1 MRKSKVID
9 IFDLGKNS
17 FNINFTQ
24 LKNYKKILKFYSEH
38 IETYITSIKQYNG
51 LLKNIKNEIKKNELI
66 DSPFQIL
73 QKFGYLL
80 NLQCSFFD
88 FILERSENVI
98 KELKTSINNIL
109 SFVSDY
115 LSQSQKLSIKI
126 KNKSENYFEK
136 YERLIKYL
144 EELEILLVDNY
155 IKNTYNIDLKR
166 GKDNI
171 EFSDNTVKEAH
182 IYENDFLET
191 KSDLYNNVKK
201 FVVEYNNKLGEIKIK
216 MKKFNEDS
224 DNGLL
229 KIIQIIK
236 DNCDNLLVLANNT
249 SANIKN
255 INDNNNDNNNI
266 NDKEKEYFINGLK
279 EEDILKSF
287 KTENY
292 NIKIL
297 NQKEK
302 NAIESKIFN
311 EKNRKKKNLV
321 ITAGDIYNIVS
332 KLYEYKFDTI
342 NKNIFDLELEKKKIE
357 TVDKASKILGYNF
370 DLHIFI
376 KTEKM
381 SENELNDYID
391 FIFTKEIYLL
401 KFLECLNNYR
411 ATGKYEV
418 SNDLFEIIKRTF
430 DKAADYLIDHNTNKD
445 IYNLLIILSQ
455 TFYVQRGDEKYFLQ
469 KELKNKEFFRSAK
482 FWSDHLQE
490 IIDEELE
497 NFENDIKKNKLIM
510 SEQKR
515 QKKIEEILYTK
526 IISLIASLNGFE
538 LEKEKVDEIILPVI
552 KKYNLSD
559 EIKESILS
567 LVEVKK

>member
-1 MRKSKVID
+1 MKKSKVID

-51 LLKNIKNEIKKNELI
+51 LLKNIKNEIKKNETI
-66 DSPFQIL
+66 DSSFQIL
-73 QKFGYLL
+73 QKFDNLL

-88 FILERSENVI
+88 FFLEKSENVI
-98 KELKTSINNIL
+98 KELKLSINNIL

-126 KNKSENYFEK
+126 KNTSENYFEK
-136 YERLIKYL
+136 YERLINYL
-144 EELEILLVDNY
+144 EEVEILLVDNY

-171 EFSDNTVKEAH
+171 EFSDNVIKEAH
-182 IYENDFLET
+182 IYENDFLQT
-191 KSDLYNNVKK
+191 KSDLQNNVKK
-201 FVVEYNNKLGEIKIK
+201 FVAEYNNKLGEIKIK

-236 DNCDNLLVLANNT
+236 DNCDNLLVLSNNAST
-249 SANIKN
+249 N
-255 INDNNNDNNNI
+255 INNINNNI
-266 NDKEKEYFINGLK
+266 NDKEKEYFTYEVK
-279 EEDILKSF
+279 EEDLLKSF
-287 KTENY
+287 KTNDY

-297 NQKEK
+297 EPKER
-302 NAIESKIFN
+302 NSIETKIFN
-311 EKNRKKKNLV
+311 DKNNRKKKSIV

-342 NKNIFDLELEKKKIE
+342 NKDGFDLDLEKKKIE
-357 TVDKASKILGYNF
+357 TIDKANKILGYNF

-381 SENELNDYID
+381 SENELNEYID

-411 ATGKYEV
+411 STGRYEI
-418 SNDLFEIIKRTF
+418 SNDLFEIIKRIF

-445 IYNLLIILSQ
+445 LYNLLIILSQ
-455 TFYVQRGDEKYFLQ
+455 TFYIQKNGEKYFLQ
-469 KELKNKEFFRSAK
+469 KELKKKEFFRSVK
-482 FWSDHLQE
+482 FWTDHLQE
-490 IIDEELE
+490 IIDEELA
-497 NFENDIKKNKLIM
+497 NFENDIKKNKLII
-510 SEQKR
+510 SDQKR
-515 QKKIEEILYTK
+515 QKKIEELLFTK

-559 EIKESILS
+559 EVKESILS
-567 LVEVKK
+567 LIEARK

>member
-1 MRKSKVID
+1 MKKSKVID

-51 LLKNIKNEIKKNELI
+51 LLKNIKNEIKKNETI
-66 DSPFQIL
+66 DSSFQIL
-73 QKFGYLL
+73 QKFDNLL

-88 FILERSENVI
+88 FFLEKSENVI
-98 KELKTSINNIL
+98 KELKLSINYIL

-126 KNKSENYFEK
+126 KNTSENYFEK
-136 YERLIKYL
+136 YERFINYL
-144 EELEILLVDNY
+144 EEVEILLVDNY

-171 EFSDNTVKEAH
+171 EFSDNVIKEAH
-182 IYENDFLET
+182 IYENDFLQT
-191 KSDLYNNVKK
+191 KSDLQNNVKK
-201 FVVEYNNKLGEIKIK
+201 FVAEYNNKLGEIKIK

-236 DNCDNLLVLANNT
+236 DNCDNLLVLSNNAST
-249 SANIKN
+249 N
-255 INDNNNDNNNI
+255 INNINNNI
-266 NDKEKEYFINGLK
+266 NDKEKEYFTYEVK
-279 EEDILKSF
+279 EEDLLKSF
-287 KTENY
+287 KTNDY

-297 NQKEK
+297 EPKER
-302 NAIESKIFN
+302 NSIETKIFN
-311 EKNRKKKNLV
+311 DKNNRKKKSIV

-342 NKNIFDLELEKKKIE
+342 NKDGFDLDLEKRKIE
-357 TVDKASKILGYNF
+357 TIDKANKILGYNF

-381 SENELNDYID
+381 SENELNEYID

-411 ATGKYEV
+411 STGRYEI
-418 SNDLFEIIKRTF
+418 SNDLFEIIKRIF

-445 IYNLLIILSQ
+445 LYNLLIILSQ
-455 TFYVQRGDEKYFLQ
+455 TFYIQKNGEKYFLQ
-469 KELKNKEFFRSAK
+469 KELKKKEFFRSVK
-482 FWSDHLQE
+482 FWTDHLQE
-490 IIDEELE
+490 IIDEELA
-497 NFENDIKKNKLIM
+497 NFENDIKKNKLII
-510 SEQKR
+510 SDQKR
-515 QKKIEEILYTK
+515 QKKIEELLFTK

-538 LEKEKVDEIILPVI
+538 LEKEKVDEIILPII

-559 EIKESILS
+559 EVKESILS
-567 LVEVKK
+567 LIEARK

>member
-1 MRKSKVID
+1 MKKSKVID

-51 LLKNIKNEIKKNELI
+51 LLKNIKNEIKKNETI
-66 DSPFQIL
+66 DSSFQIL
-73 QKFGYLL
+73 QKFDNLL

-88 FILERSENVI
+88 FFLEKSENVI
-98 KELKTSINNIL
+98 KELKLSINNIL

-126 KNKSENYFEK
+126 KNTSENYFEK
-136 YERLIKYL
+136 YERLINYL
-144 EELEILLVDNY
+144 EEVEILLVDNY

-171 EFSDNTVKEAH
+171 EFSDNVIKEAH
-182 IYENDFLET
+182 IYENDFLQT
-191 KSDLYNNVKK
+191 KSDLQNNVKK
-201 FVVEYNNKLGEIKIK
+201 FVAEYNNKLGEIKIK

-236 DNCDNLLVLANNT
+236 DNCDNLLVLSNNAST
-249 SANIKN
+249 N
-255 INDNNNDNNNI
+255 INNINNNI
-266 NDKEKEYFINGLK
+266 NDKEKEYFTYEVK
-279 EEDILKSF
+279 EEDLLKSF
-287 KTENY
+287 KTNDY

-297 NQKEK
+297 EPKER
-302 NAIESKIFN
+302 NSIETKIFN
-311 EKNRKKKNLV
+311 DKNNRKKKSIV

-342 NKNIFDLELEKKKIE
+342 NKDGFDLDLEKKKIE
-357 TVDKASKILGYNF
+357 TIDKANKILGYNF

-381 SENELNDYID
+381 SENELNEYID

-411 ATGKYEV
+411 STGRYEI
-418 SNDLFEIIKRTF
+418 SNDLFEILKRIF

-445 IYNLLIILSQ
+445 LYNLLIILSQ
-455 TFYVQRGDEKYFLQ
+455 TFYIQKGGEKYFLQ
-469 KELKNKEFFRSAK
+469 KELKKKEFFRSVK
-482 FWSDHLQE
+482 FWTDHLQE
-490 IIDEELE
+490 IIDEELA
-497 NFENDIKKNKLIM
+497 NFENDIKKNKLII
-510 SEQKR
+510 SDQKR
-515 QKKIEEILYTK
+515 QKKIEELLFTK

-538 LEKEKVDEIILPVI
+538 LEKEKVDEIILPII

-559 EIKESILS
+559 EVKESILS
-567 LVEVKK
+567 LIEARK

>member
-1 MRKSKVID
+1 MKNNKVID
-9 IFDLGKNS
+9 IFDLGKNT

-51 LLKNIKNEIKKNELI
+51 LLKNIKNEIKKNETI
-66 DSPFQIL
+66 DSSFQIL
-73 QKFGYLL
+73 QKFDNLL
-80 NLQCSFFD
+80 NLQSSFFD
-88 FILERSENVI
+88 FLLEKSENVI
-98 KELKTSINNIL
+98 KELKLSINNIL
-109 SFVSDY
+109 TFVSDY
-115 LSQSQKLSIKI
+115 LSESQKLSIKI
-126 KNKSENYFEK
+126 KNTSENYFEK
-136 YERLIKYL
+136 YERLINYL
-144 EELEILLVDNY
+144 EEVEILLVDNY

-171 EFSDNTVKEAH
+171 EFSDNVIKEAH
-182 IYENDFLET
+182 IYENDFLQT
-191 KSDLYNNVKK
+191 KSDLQNNVKK
-201 FVVEYNNKLGEIKIK
+201 FVAEYNNKLGEIKIK

-236 DNCDNLLVLANNT
+236 DNCDNLLVLSNNAST
-249 SANIKN
+249 N
-255 INDNNNDNNNI
+255 INNINNNI
-266 NDKEKEYFINGLK
+266 NDKEKEYLTYEVK
-279 EEDILKSF
+279 EEDLLKSF
-287 KTENY
+287 KTNDY

-297 NQKEK
+297 EPKER
-302 NAIESKIFN
+302 NSIETKIFN
-311 EKNRKKKNLV
+311 DKNNRKKKSIV

-342 NKNIFDLELEKKKIE
+342 NKDGFDLDLEKKKIE
-357 TVDKASKILGYNF
+357 TIDKANKILGYNF

-381 SENELNDYID
+381 SENELNEYID

-411 ATGKYEV
+411 STGRYEI
-418 SNDLFEIIKRTF
+418 SNDLFEIIKRIF

-445 IYNLLIILSQ
+445 LYNLLIILSQ
-455 TFYVQRGDEKYFLQ
+455 TFYIQKGGEKYFLQ
-469 KELKNKEFFRSAK
+469 KELKKKEFFRSVK
-482 FWSDHLQE
+482 FWTDHLQE
-490 IIDEELE
+490 IIDEELA
-497 NFENDIKKNKLIM
+497 NFENDIKKNKLII
-510 SEQKR
+510 SDQKR
-515 QKKIEEILYTK
+515 QKKIEELLFTK

-538 LEKEKVDEIILPVI
+538 LEKEKVDEIILPII

-559 EIKESILS
+559 EVKESILS
-567 LVEVKK
+567 LIEARK

>member
-1 MRKSKVID
+1 MKKSKVID

-51 LLKNIKNEIKKNELI
+51 LLKNIKNEIKKNEAI
-66 DSPFQIL
+66 DSSFQIL
-73 QKFGYLL
+73 QKFDNLL

-88 FILERSENVI
+88 FFLEKSENVI
-98 KELKTSINNIL
+98 KELKLSINNIL

-126 KNKSENYFEK
+126 KNTSENYFEK
-136 YERLIKYL
+136 YERLINYL
-144 EELEILLVDNY
+144 EEVEILLVDNY

-171 EFSDNTVKEAH
+171 EFSDNVIKEAH
-182 IYENDFLET
+182 IYENDFLQT
-191 KSDLYNNVKK
+191 KSDLQNNVKK
-201 FVVEYNNKLGEIKIK
+201 FVAEYNNKLGEIKIK

-236 DNCDNLLVLANNT
+236 DNCDNLLVLSNNAST
-249 SANIKN
+249 N
-255 INDNNNDNNNI
+255 INNINNNI
-266 NDKEKEYFINGLK
+266 NDKEKEYFTYEVK
-279 EEDILKSF
+279 EEDLLKSF
-287 KTENY
+287 KTNDY

-297 NQKEK
+297 EPKER
-302 NAIESKIFN
+302 NSIETKIFN
-311 EKNRKKKNLV
+311 DKNNRKKKSIV

-342 NKNIFDLELEKKKIE
+342 NKDGFDLDLEKKKIE
-357 TVDKASKILGYNF
+357 TIDKANKILGYNF

-381 SENELNDYID
+381 SENELNEYID

-411 ATGKYEV
+411 STGRYEI
-418 SNDLFEIIKRTF
+418 SNDLFEILKRIF

-445 IYNLLIILSQ
+445 LYNLLIILSQ
-455 TFYVQRGDEKYFLQ
+455 TFYIQKNGEKYFLQ
-469 KELKNKEFFRSAK
+469 KELKKKEFFRSVK
-482 FWSDHLQE
+482 FWTDHLQE
-490 IIDEELE
+490 IIDEELA
-497 NFENDIKKNKLIM
+497 NFENDIKKNKLII
-510 SEQKR
+510 SDQKR
-515 QKKIEEILYTK
+515 QKKIEELLFTK

-538 LEKEKVDEIILPVI
+538 LEKEKVDEIILPII

-559 EIKESILS
+559 EVKESILS
-567 LVEVKK
+567 LIEARK

>member
-1 MRKSKVID
+1 MKKSKVID

-51 LLKNIKNEIKKNELI
+51 LLKNIKNEIKKNETI
-66 DSPFQIL
+66 DSSFQIL
-73 QKFGYLL
+73 QKFDNLL

-88 FILERSENVI
+88 FFLEKSENVI
-98 KELKTSINNIL
+98 KELKLSINNIL

-126 KNKSENYFEK
+126 KNTSENYFEK
-136 YERLIKYL
+136 YERLINYL
-144 EELEILLVDNY
+144 EEVEILLVDNY

-171 EFSDNTVKEAH
+171 EFSDNVIKEAH
-182 IYENDFLET
+182 IYENDFLQT
-191 KSDLYNNVKK
+191 KSDLQNNVKK
-201 FVVEYNNKLGEIKIK
+201 FVAEYNNKLGEIKIK

-236 DNCDNLLVLANNT
+236 DNCDNLLVLSNNAST
-249 SANIKN
+249 N
-255 INDNNNDNNNI
+255 INNINNNI
-266 NDKEKEYFINGLK
+266 NDKEKEYFTYEVK
-279 EEDILKSF
+279 EEDLLKSF
-287 KTENY
+287 KTNDY

-297 NQKEK
+297 EPKER
-302 NAIESKIFN
+302 NSIETKIFN
-311 EKNRKKKNLV
+311 DKNNRKKKSIV

-342 NKNIFDLELEKKKIE
+342 NKDGFDLDLEKKKIE
-357 TVDKASKILGYNF
+357 TIDKANKILGYNF

-381 SENELNDYID
+381 SENELNEYID

-411 ATGKYEV
+411 STGRYEI
-418 SNDLFEIIKRTF
+418 SNDLFEILKRIF

-445 IYNLLIILSQ
+445 LYNLLIILSQ
-455 TFYVQRGDEKYFLQ
+455 TFYIQKNGEKYFLQ
-469 KELKNKEFFRSAK
+469 KELKKKEFFRSVK
-482 FWSDHLQE
+482 FWTDHLQE
-490 IIDEELE
+490 IIDEELA
-497 NFENDIKKNKLIM
+497 NFENDIKKNKLII
-510 SEQKR
+510 SDQKR
-515 QKKIEEILYTK
+515 QKKIEELLFTK

-559 EIKESILS
+559 EVKESILS
-567 LVEVKK
+567 LIEARK

>member
-1 MRKSKVID
+1 MKKSKVID

-51 LLKNIKNEIKKNELI
+51 LLKNIKNEIKKNETI
-66 DSPFQIL
+66 DSSFQIL
-73 QKFGYLL
+73 QKFDNLL

-88 FILERSENVI
+88 FFLEKSENVI
-98 KELKTSINNIL
+98 KELKLSINNIL

-126 KNKSENYFEK
+126 KNTSENYFEK
-136 YERLIKYL
+136 YERLINYL
-144 EELEILLVDNY
+144 EEVEILLVDNY

-171 EFSDNTVKEAH
+171 EFSDNVIKEAH
-182 IYENDFLET
+182 IYENDFLQT
-191 KSDLYNNVKK
+191 KSDLQNNVKK
-201 FVVEYNNKLGEIKIK
+201 FVAEYNNKLGEIKIK

-236 DNCDNLLVLANNT
+236 DNCDNLLVLSNNAST
-249 SANIKN
+249 N
-255 INDNNNDNNNI
+255 INNINNNI
-266 NDKEKEYFINGLK
+266 NDKEKEYFTYEVK
-279 EEDILKSF
+279 EEDLLKSF
-287 KTENY
+287 KTNDY

-297 NQKEK
+297 EPKER
-302 NAIESKIFN
+302 NSIETKIFN
-311 EKNRKKKNLV
+311 DKNNRKKKSIV

-342 NKNIFDLELEKKKIE
+342 NKDGFDLDLEKKKIE
-357 TVDKASKILGYNF
+357 TIDKANKILGYNF

-381 SENELNDYID
+381 SENELNEYID

-411 ATGKYEV
+411 STGRYEI
-418 SNDLFEIIKRTF
+418 SNDLFEIIKRIF

-445 IYNLLIILSQ
+445 LYNLLIILSQ
-455 TFYVQRGDEKYFLQ
+455 TFYIQKNGEKYFLQ
-469 KELKNKEFFRSAK
+469 KELKKKEFFRSVK
-482 FWSDHLQE
+482 FWTDHLQE
-490 IIDEELE
+490 IIDEELA
-497 NFENDIKKNKLIM
+497 NFENDIKKNKLII
-510 SEQKR
+510 SDQKR
-515 QKKIEEILYTK
+515 QKKIEELLFTK

-538 LEKEKVDEIILPVI
+538 LEKEKVDEIILPII

-559 EIKESILS
+559 EVKESILS
-567 LVEVKK
+567 LIEARK

>member
-1 MRKSKVID
+1 MKKSKVID

-51 LLKNIKNEIKKNELI
+51 LLKNIKNEIKKNESI
-66 DSPFQIL
+66 DSSFQIL
-73 QKFGYLL
+73 QKFDNLL

-88 FILERSENVI
+88 FFLEKSENVI
-98 KELKTSINNIL
+98 KELKLSINNIL

-126 KNKSENYFEK
+126 KNTSENYFEK
-136 YERLIKYL
+136 YERLINYL
-144 EELEILLVDNY
+144 EEVEILLVDNY

-171 EFSDNTVKEAH
+171 EFSDNVIKEAH
-182 IYENDFLET
+182 IYENDFLQT
-191 KSDLYNNVKK
+191 KSDLQNNVKK
-201 FVVEYNNKLGEIKIK
+201 FVAEYNNKLGEIKIK
-216 MKKFNEDS
+216 MKKFNEDN

-236 DNCDNLLVLANNT
+236 DNCDNLLVLSNNAST
-249 SANIKN
+249 N
-255 INDNNNDNNNI
+255 INNINNNI
-266 NDKEKEYFINGLK
+266 NDKEKEYFTYEVK
-279 EEDILKSF
+279 EEDLLKSF
-287 KTENY
+287 KTNDY

-297 NQKEK
+297 EPKER
-302 NAIESKIFN
+302 NSIETKIFN
-311 EKNRKKKNLV
+311 DKNNRKKKSIV
-321 ITAGDIYNIVS
+321 MTAGDIYNIVS

-342 NKNIFDLELEKKKIE
+342 NKDGFDLDLEKKKIE
-357 TVDKASKILGYNF
+357 TIDKANKILGYNF

-381 SENELNDYID
+381 SENELNEYID

-411 ATGKYEV
+411 STGRYEI
-418 SNDLFEIIKRTF
+418 SNDLFEILKRIF

-445 IYNLLIILSQ
+445 LYNLLIILSQ
-455 TFYVQRGDEKYFLQ
+455 TFYIQKNGEKYFLQ
-469 KELKNKEFFRSAK
+469 KELKKKEFFRSVK
-482 FWSDHLQE
+482 FWTDHVQE
-490 IIDEELE
+490 IIDEELA
-497 NFENDIKKNKLIM
+497 NFENDIKKNKLII
-510 SEQKR
+510 SDQKR
-515 QKKIEEILYTK
+515 QKKIEELLFTK

-538 LEKEKVDEIILPVI
+538 LEKEKVDEIILPII

-559 EIKESILS
+559 EVKESILS
-567 LVEVKK
+567 LIEARK

>member
-1 MRKSKVID
+1 MKKSKVID

-51 LLKNIKNEIKKNELI
+51 LLKNIKNEIKKNETI
-66 DSPFQIL
+66 DSSFQIL
-73 QKFGYLL
+73 QKFDNLL

-88 FILERSENVI
+88 FFLEKSENVI
-98 KELKTSINNIL
+98 KELKLSINNIL

-126 KNKSENYFEK
+126 KNTSENYFEK
-136 YERLIKYL
+136 YERFINYL
-144 EELEILLVDNY
+144 EEVEILLVDNY

-171 EFSDNTVKEAH
+171 EFSDNVIKEAH
-182 IYENDFLET
+182 IYENDFLQT
-191 KSDLYNNVKK
+191 KSDLQNNVKK
-201 FVVEYNNKLGEIKIK
+201 FVAEYNNKLGEIKIK

-236 DNCDNLLVLANNT
+236 DNCDNLLVLSNNAST
-249 SANIKN
+249 N
-255 INDNNNDNNNI
+255 INNINNNI
-266 NDKEKEYFINGLK
+266 NDKEKEYFTYEVK
-279 EEDILKSF
+279 EEDLLKSF
-287 KTENY
+287 KTNDY

-297 NQKEK
+297 EPKER
-302 NAIESKIFN
+302 NSIETKIFN
-311 EKNRKKKNLV
+311 DKNNRKKKSIV

-342 NKNIFDLELEKKKIE
+342 NKDGFDLDLEKKKIE
-357 TVDKASKILGYNF
+357 TIDKANKILGYNF

-381 SENELNDYID
+381 SENELNEYID

-411 ATGKYEV
+411 STGRYEI
-418 SNDLFEIIKRTF
+418 SNDLFEIIKRIF

-445 IYNLLIILSQ
+445 LYNLLIILSQ
-455 TFYVQRGDEKYFLQ
+455 TFYIQKGGEKYFLQ
-469 KELKNKEFFRSAK
+469 KELKKKEFFRSVK
-482 FWSDHLQE
+482 FWTDHLQE
-490 IIDEELE
+490 IIDEELA
-497 NFENDIKKNKLIM
+497 NFENDIKKNKLII
-510 SEQKR
+510 SDQKR
-515 QKKIEEILYTK
+515 QKKIEELLFTK

-538 LEKEKVDEIILPVI
+538 LEKEKVDEIILPII

-559 EIKESILS
+559 EVKESILS
-567 LVEVKK
+567 LIEARK

>member
-1 MRKSKVID
+1 MKKSKVID

-51 LLKNIKNEIKKNELI
+51 LLKNIKNEIKKNETI
-66 DSPFQIL
+66 DSSFQIL
-73 QKFGYLL
+73 QKFDNLL

-88 FILERSENVI
+88 FFLEKSENVI
-98 KELKTSINNIL
+98 KELKLSINNIL

-126 KNKSENYFEK
+126 KNTSENYFEK
-136 YERLIKYL
+136 YERLINYL
-144 EELEILLVDNY
+144 EEVEILLVDNY

-171 EFSDNTVKEAH
+171 EFSDNVIKEAH
-182 IYENDFLET
+182 IYENDFLQT
-191 KSDLYNNVKK
+191 KSDLQNNVKK
-201 FVVEYNNKLGEIKIK
+201 FVAEYNNKLGEIKIK

-236 DNCDNLLVLANNT
+236 DNCDNLLVLSNNAST
-249 SANIKN
+249 N
-255 INDNNNDNNNI
+255 INNINNNI
-266 NDKEKEYFINGLK
+266 NDKEKEYFTYEVK
-279 EEDILKSF
+279 EEDLLKSF
-287 KTENY
+287 KTNDY

-297 NQKEK
+297 EPKER
-302 NAIESKIFN
+302 NSIETKIFN
-311 EKNRKKKNLV
+311 DKNNRKKKSIV

-342 NKNIFDLELEKKKIE
+342 NKDGFDLDLEKKKIE
-357 TVDKASKILGYNF
+357 TIDKANKILGYNF

-381 SENELNDYID
+381 SENELNEYID

-411 ATGKYEV
+411 STGRYEI
-418 SNDLFEIIKRTF
+418 SNDLFEILKRIF

-445 IYNLLIILSQ
+445 LYNLLIILSQ
-455 TFYVQRGDEKYFLQ
+455 TFYIQKNGEKYFLQ
-469 KELKNKEFFRSAK
+469 KELKKKEFFRSVK
-482 FWSDHLQE
+482 FWTDHLQE
-490 IIDEELE
+490 IIDEELA
-497 NFENDIKKNKLIM
+497 NFENDIKKNKLII
-510 SEQKR
+510 SDQKR
-515 QKKIEEILYTK
+515 QKKIEELLFTK

-538 LEKEKVDEIILPVI
+538 LEKEKVDEIILPII

-559 EIKESILS
+559 EVKESILS
-567 LVEVKK
+567 LIEIKK

>member
-1 MRKSKVID
+1 MKKSKVID

-51 LLKNIKNEIKKNELI
+51 LLKNIKNEIKKNETI
-66 DSPFQIL
+66 DSSFQIL
-73 QKFGYLL
+73 QKFDNLL

-88 FILERSENVI
+88 FFLEKSENVI
-98 KELKTSINNIL
+98 KELKLSINNIL

-126 KNKSENYFEK
+126 KNTSENYFEK
-136 YERLIKYL
+136 YERLINYL
-144 EELEILLVDNY
+144 EEVEILLVDNY

-171 EFSDNTVKEAH
+171 EFSDNVIKEAH
-182 IYENDFLET
+182 IYENDFLQT
-191 KSDLYNNVKK
+191 KSDLQNNVKK
-201 FVVEYNNKLGEIKIK
+201 FVAEYNNKLGEIKIK
-216 MKKFNEDS
+216 MKKFNEDN
-224 DNGLL
+224 DNDLL

-236 DNCDNLLVLANNT
+236 DNCDNLLVLSNNAST
-249 SANIKN
+249 N
-255 INDNNNDNNNI
+255 INNINNNI
-266 NDKEKEYFINGLK
+266 NDKEKEYFTYEVK
-279 EEDILKSF
+279 EEDLLKSF
-287 KTENY
+287 KTNDY

-297 NQKEK
+297 EPKER
-302 NAIESKIFN
+302 NSIETKIFN
-311 EKNRKKKNLV
+311 DKNNRKKKSIV

-342 NKNIFDLELEKKKIE
+342 NKDGFDLDLEKKKIE
-357 TVDKASKILGYNF
+357 TIDKANKILGYNF

-381 SENELNDYID
+381 SENELNEYID

-411 ATGKYEV
+411 STGRYEI
-418 SNDLFEIIKRTF
+418 SNDLFEIIKRIF

-445 IYNLLIILSQ
+445 LYNLLIILSQ
-455 TFYVQRGDEKYFLQ
+455 TFYIQKNGEKYFLQ
-469 KELKNKEFFRSAK
+469 KELKKKEFFRSVK
-482 FWSDHLQE
+482 FWTDHLQE
-490 IIDEELE
+490 IIDEELA
-497 NFENDIKKNKLIM
+497 NFENDIKKNKLII
-510 SEQKR
+510 SDQKR
-515 QKKIEEILYTK
+515 QKKIEELLFTK

-538 LEKEKVDEIILPVI
+538 LEKEKVDEIILPII

-559 EIKESILS
+559 EVKESILS
-567 LVEVKK
+567 LIEARK

>member
-1 MRKSKVID
+1 MKKSKVID

-51 LLKNIKNEIKKNELI
+51 LLKNIKNEIKKNETI
-66 DSPFQIL
+66 DSSFQIL
-73 QKFGYLL
+73 QKFDNLL

-88 FILERSENVI
+88 FFLEKSENVI
-98 KELKTSINNIL
+98 KELKLSINNIL
-109 SFVSDY
+109 SFLSDY

-126 KNKSENYFEK
+126 KNTSENYFEK
-136 YERLIKYL
+136 YERLINYL
-144 EELEILLVDNY
+144 EEVEILLVDNY

-171 EFSDNTVKEAH
+171 EFSDNVIKEAH
-182 IYENDFLET
+182 IYENDFLQT
-191 KSDLYNNVKK
+191 KSDLQNNVKK
-201 FVVEYNNKLGEIKIK
+201 FVAEYNNKLGEIKIK

-236 DNCDNLLVLANNT
+236 DNCDNLLVLSNNAST
-249 SANIKN
+249 N
-255 INDNNNDNNNI
+255 INNLNNNI
-266 NDKEKEYFINGLK
+266 NDKEKEYFTYEVK
-279 EEDILKSF
+279 EEDLLKSF
-287 KTENY
+287 KTNNY

-297 NQKEK
+297 EPKER
-302 NAIESKIFN
+302 NSIETKIFN
-311 EKNRKKKNLV
+311 DKNNRKKKSIV

-342 NKNIFDLELEKKKIE
+342 NKDGFDLDLEKKKIE
-357 TVDKASKILGYNF
+357 TIDKANKILGYNF

-381 SENELNDYID
+381 SENELNEYID

-411 ATGKYEV
+411 STGRYEI
-418 SNDLFEIIKRTF
+418 SNDLFEIIKRIF

-445 IYNLLIILSQ
+445 LYNLLIILSQ
-455 TFYVQRGDEKYFLQ
+455 TFYIQKNGEKYFLQ
-469 KELKNKEFFRSAK
+469 KELKKKEFFRSVK
-482 FWSDHLQE
+482 FWTDHLQE
-490 IIDEELE
+490 IIDEELA
-497 NFENDIKKNKLIM
+497 NFENDIKKNKLII
-510 SEQKR
+510 SDQKR
-515 QKKIEEILYTK
+515 QKKIEELLFTK

-538 LEKEKVDEIILPVI
+538 LEKEKVDEIILPII

-559 EIKESILS
+559 EVKESILS
-567 LVEVKK
+567 LIEARK

>member
-38 IETYITSIKQYNG
+38 IETYLTSIKQYNG

-266 NDKEKEYFINGLK
+266 NDKEKEYFIYGLK

-302 NAIESKIFN
+302 
-311 EKNRKKKNLV
+311 
-321 ITAGDIYNIVS
+321 
-332 KLYEYKFDTI
+332 KF
-342 NKNIFDLELEKKKIE
+342 
-357 TVDKASKILGYNF
+357 G
-370 DLHIFI
+370 
-376 KTEKM
+376 
-381 SENELNDYID
+381 
-391 FIFTKEIYLL
+391 
-401 KFLECLNNYR
+401 NY
-411 ATGKYEV
+411 
-418 SNDLFEIIKRTF
+418 S
-430 DKAADYLIDHNTNKD
+430 
-445 IYNLLIILSQ
+445 
-455 TFYVQRGDEKYFLQ
+455 
-469 KELKNKEFFRSAK
+469 
-482 FWSDHLQE
+482 W
-490 IIDEELE
+490 
-497 NFENDIKKNKLIM
+497 
-510 SEQKR
+510 
-515 QKKIEEILYTK
+515 
-526 IISLIASLNGFE
+526 
-538 LEKEKVDEIILPVI
+538 
-552 KKYNLSD
+552 
-559 EIKESILS
+559 
-567 LVEVKK
+567 

>member
-1 MRKSKVID
+1 MKKSKVID

-51 LLKNIKNEIKKNELI
+51 LLKNIKNEIKKNETI
-66 DSPFQIL
+66 DSSFQIL
-73 QKFGYLL
+73 QKFDNLL

-88 FILERSENVI
+88 FFLEKSENVI
-98 KELKTSINNIL
+98 KELKLSINNIL

-126 KNKSENYFEK
+126 KNTSENYFEK
-136 YERLIKYL
+136 YERLINYL
-144 EELEILLVDNY
+144 EEVEILLVDNY

-171 EFSDNTVKEAH
+171 EFSDNVIKEAH
-182 IYENDFLET
+182 IYENDFLQT
-191 KSDLYNNVKK
+191 KSDLQNNVKK
-201 FVVEYNNKLGEIKIK
+201 FVAEYNNKLGEIKIK

-236 DNCDNLLVLANNT
+236 DNCDNLLVLSNNAST
-249 SANIKN
+249 N
-255 INDNNNDNNNI
+255 INNINNNI
-266 NDKEKEYFINGLK
+266 NDKEKEYFTYEVK
-279 EEDILKSF
+279 EEDLLKSF
-287 KTENY
+287 KINDY

-297 NQKEK
+297 EPKER
-302 NAIESKIFN
+302 NSIETKIFN
-311 EKNRKKKNLV
+311 DKNNRKKKSIV

-342 NKNIFDLELEKKKIE
+342 NKDGFDLDLEKKKIE
-357 TVDKASKILGYNF
+357 TIDKANKILGYNF

-381 SENELNDYID
+381 SENELNEYID

-411 ATGKYEV
+411 STGRYEI
-418 SNDLFEIIKRTF
+418 SNDLFEILKRIF

-445 IYNLLIILSQ
+445 LYNLLIILSQ
-455 TFYVQRGDEKYFLQ
+455 TFYIQKNGEKYFLQ
-469 KELKNKEFFRSAK
+469 KELKKKEFFRSVK
-482 FWSDHLQE
+482 FWTDHLQE
-490 IIDEELE
+490 IIDEELA
-497 NFENDIKKNKLIM
+497 NFENDIKKNKLII
-510 SEQKR
+510 SDQKR
-515 QKKIEEILYTK
+515 QKKIEELLFTK

-538 LEKEKVDEIILPVI
+538 LEKEKVDEIILPII

-559 EIKESILS
+559 EVKESILS
-567 LVEVKK
+567 LIEARK

>member
-1 MRKSKVID
+1 MKKSKVID

-51 LLKNIKNEIKKNELI
+51 LLKNIKNEIKKNETI
-66 DSPFQIL
+66 DSSFQIL
-73 QKFGYLL
+73 QKFDNLL

-88 FILERSENVI
+88 FFLEKSENVI
-98 KELKTSINNIL
+98 KELKLSINNIL

-126 KNKSENYFEK
+126 KNTSENYFEK
-136 YERLIKYL
+136 YERLINYL
-144 EELEILLVDNY
+144 EEVEILLVDNY

-171 EFSDNTVKEAH
+171 EFSDNVIKEAH
-182 IYENDFLET
+182 IYENDFLQT
-191 KSDLYNNVKK
+191 KSDLQNNVKK
-201 FVVEYNNKLGEIKIK
+201 FVAEYNNKLGEIKIK

-236 DNCDNLLVLANNT
+236 DNCDNLLVLSNNAST
-249 SANIKN
+249 N
-255 INDNNNDNNNI
+255 INNINNNI
-266 NDKEKEYFINGLK
+266 NDKEKEYFTYEVK
-279 EEDILKSF
+279 EEDLLKSF
-287 KTENY
+287 KTNDY

-297 NQKEK
+297 EPKER
-302 NAIESKIFN
+302 NSIETKIFN
-311 EKNRKKKNLV
+311 DKNNRKKKSIV
-321 ITAGDIYNIVS
+321 MTAGDIYNIVS

-342 NKNIFDLELEKKKIE
+342 NKDGFDLDLEKKKIE
-357 TVDKASKILGYNF
+357 TIDKANKILGYNF

-381 SENELNDYID
+381 SENELNEYID

-411 ATGKYEV
+411 STGRYEI
-418 SNDLFEIIKRTF
+418 SNDLFEILKRIF

-445 IYNLLIILSQ
+445 LYNLLIILSQ
-455 TFYVQRGDEKYFLQ
+455 TFYIQKGGEKYFLQ
-469 KELKNKEFFRSAK
+469 KELKKKEFFRSVK
-482 FWSDHLQE
+482 FWTDHLQE
-490 IIDEELE
+490 IIDEELA
-497 NFENDIKKNKLIM
+497 NFENDIKKNKLII
-510 SEQKR
+510 SDQKR
-515 QKKIEEILYTK
+515 QKKIEELLFTK

-538 LEKEKVDEIILPVI
+538 LEKEKVDEIILPII

-559 EIKESILS
+559 EVKESILS
-567 LVEVKK
+567 LIEARK

>member
-1 MRKSKVID
+1 MKKSKVID

-51 LLKNIKNEIKKNELI
+51 LLKNIKNEIKKNETI
-66 DSPFQIL
+66 DSSFQIL
-73 QKFGYLL
+73 QKFDNLL

-88 FILERSENVI
+88 FFLEKSENVI
-98 KELKTSINNIL
+98 KELKLSINNIL

-126 KNKSENYFEK
+126 KNTSENYFEK
-136 YERLIKYL
+136 YERLINYL
-144 EELEILLVDNY
+144 EEVEILLVDNY

-171 EFSDNTVKEAH
+171 EFSDNVIKEAH
-182 IYENDFLET
+182 IYENDFLQT
-191 KSDLYNNVKK
+191 KSDLQNNVKK
-201 FVVEYNNKLGEIKIK
+201 FVAEYNNKLGEIKIK
-216 MKKFNEDS
+216 MKKFNEDN

-236 DNCDNLLVLANNT
+236 DNCDNLLVLSNNAST
-249 SANIKN
+249 N
-255 INDNNNDNNNI
+255 INNINNNI
-266 NDKEKEYFINGLK
+266 NDKEKEYFTYEVK
-279 EEDILKSF
+279 EEDLLKSF
-287 KTENY
+287 KTNDY

-297 NQKEK
+297 EPKER
-302 NAIESKIFN
+302 NSIETKIFN
-311 EKNRKKKNLV
+311 DKNNRKKKSIV

-342 NKNIFDLELEKKKIE
+342 NKDGFDLDLEKKKIE
-357 TVDKASKILGYNF
+357 TIDKANKILGYNF

-381 SENELNDYID
+381 SENELNEYID

-411 ATGKYEV
+411 STGRYEI
-418 SNDLFEIIKRTF
+418 SNDLFEILKRIF

-445 IYNLLIILSQ
+445 LYNLLIILSQ
-455 TFYVQRGDEKYFLQ
+455 TFYIQKNGEKYFLQ
-469 KELKNKEFFRSAK
+469 KELKKKEFFRSVK
-482 FWSDHLQE
+482 FWTDHLQE
-490 IIDEELE
+490 IIDEELA
-497 NFENDIKKNKLIM
+497 NFENDIKKNKLII
-510 SEQKR
+510 SDQKR
-515 QKKIEEILYTK
+515 QKKIEELLFTK

-538 LEKEKVDEIILPVI
+538 LEKEKVDEIILPII

-559 EIKESILS
+559 EVKESILS
-567 LVEVKK
+567 LIEARK